1 MLVYVAC
8 FLGFW
13 WLVSPNYNN
22 SNNVNNVNDANL
34 NNGNNANNSNGVRPA
49 NSLKYY
55 GLWTNM
61 VIKKRLENKC
71 YSLLVIRVSYTVN
84 KITDKKLNIVRDN
97 FSRKKL

>member
-8 FLGFW
+8 FPGFW

-49 NSLKYY
+49 NSLKHY
-55 GLWTNM
+55 GL
-61 VIKKRLENKC
+61 
-71 YSLLVIRVSYTVN
+71 
-84 KITDKKLNIVRDN
+84 
-97 FSRKKL
+97 